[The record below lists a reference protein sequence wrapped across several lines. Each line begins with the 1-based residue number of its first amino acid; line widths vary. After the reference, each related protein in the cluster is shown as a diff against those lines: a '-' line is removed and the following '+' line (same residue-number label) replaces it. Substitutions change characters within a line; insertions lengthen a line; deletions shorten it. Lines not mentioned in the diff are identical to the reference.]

1 MGVRLARPDAEE
13 RVTSCF
19 PVMEDEEE
27 PADSG
32 AAPSADSAT
41 AAAPEPDAHG

>member
-1 MGVRLARPDAEE
+1 MGVRLARPEAEE

-27 PADSG
+27 PAEAS
-32 AAPSADSAT
+32 AAPSADST
-41 AAAPEPDAHG
+41 AAAATEPDAHG